1 MAGTLV
7 TPKQVAQAIGVSE
20 SSLKRW
26 CDQGRIPTVRTV
38 GGHRRLAVE
47 NVVQFLRQSGHP
59 LERPELLGLPSN
71 TGRTVAVLERARPE
85 LRDALI
91 AGDEDRV
98 RRIVVDLHLS
108 GHSVAEI
115 CDQVV
120 APPLHDVGDL
130 WNCGEVEVY
139 RERRACELCTRV
151 LLELRSI
158 IPEPPG
164 GAPRALGG
172 APECDPYT
180 LPTLMVEIVLRQAG
194 WSAQSLGARLPFATL
209 AAAAS
214 EAKPRLFWLSV
225 SHIDDESRFLDEYQV
240 FRRRTPPEVAIVV
253 GGRALAESVRRRMEY
268 AAFCDNVQHL
278 ESFAKALSQSSGERP
293 RTTEKIAVEG
303 GES

>member
-1 MAGTLV
+1 MPEPLV

-26 CDQGRIPTVRTV
+26 CDQGRIPTVRTA
-38 GGHRRLAVE
+38 GGHRRLAVPH
-47 NVVQFLRQSGHP
+47 VVQFLRASGHP

-71 TGRTVAVLERARPE
+71 TGRSVAILERARPD

-98 RRIVVDLHLS
+98 RRIVLDLHLA
-108 GHSVAEI
+108 GHSAAEI

-120 APPLHDVGDL
+120 APPLHEIGEL
-130 WNCGEVEVY
+130 WKCGEVEVY

-151 LLELRSI
+151 LLELRSFM
-158 IPEPPG
+158 PEPPR

-194 WSAQSLGARLPFATL
+194 WSAQSLGARLPFSTL
-209 AAAAS
+209 AAAAN

-225 SHIDDESRFLDEYQV
+225 SQIDDESRFVEEHRGFY
-240 FRRRTPPEVAIVV
+240 RRTPPEVAVVV
-253 GGRALAESVRRRMEY
+253 GGRALAESVRRRIEY
-268 AAFCDNVQHL
+268 AAFCDKLQHL
-278 ESFAKALSQSSGERP
+278 ESFAKALTRSSKSAADQGE
-293 RTTEKIAVEG
+293 A
-303 GES
+303 S